1 MLLLALASPGLAID
15 APYPSRTIR
24 IVVPQVAGGAVDI
37 VARVLADRVSAVLGG
52 TVVVENKPGANGII
66 GTEAVKEAAPD
77 GYTLLAASSS
87 THAMAPHLTARIP
100 YDALRDFAAIVN
112 IAYTTKVVMISAD
125 LPVHTLSEFIAYAKA
140 RPGAL
145 NYGST
150 GVGSSTHID
159 AEEFS
164 ARAGIRMVHVPY
176 RGAPQSN
183 QGLVNDEVQLL
194 IGSITTAQG
203 LLQAGKVRALAV
215 VSDHRSALLPGVPTV
230 DEAGLPGFRVE
241 TWIGLVAP
249 AGTPQPIVE
258 KLNRAANEALREP
271 SLQRWMDD
279 RGLDIVGG
287 SAPEFEDRIRADYAM
302 WGQVVRRLGLQPE

>member
-287 SAPEFEDRIRADYAM
+287 SAREFEDRIRADYAM

>member
-1 MLLLALASPGLAID
+1 
-15 APYPSRTIR
+15 
-24 IVVPQVAGGAVDI
+24 
-37 VARVLADRVSAVLGG
+37 
-52 TVVVENKPGANGII
+52 
-66 GTEAVKEAAPD
+66 
-77 GYTLLAASSS
+77 
-87 THAMAPHLTARIP
+87 MAPHLTARIP

-125 LPVHTLSEFIAYAKA
+125 LAVHTLSEFIAYAKA

-287 SAPEFEDRIRADYAM
+287 SAAEFEDRIRADYAM